1 MEQPE
6 DTPHLNGIHA
16 VTNDTI
22 KVGEMV
28 NNLIVAMRENE
39 RGRTTIEGCNEVMR
53 KHCEVDESRQ
63 NKTENFTAMLED
75 YKVKNAQLENTT
87 KSLQDQLSF
96 RSTFDNWKCE
106 QGVSQLTDK
115 VDHSAHDM
123 AVF

>member
-6 DTPHLNGIHA
+6 DTLHLNGIHA
-16 VTNDTI
+16 VPNDTI

-87 KSLQDQLSF
+87 KSL
-96 RSTFDNWKCE
+96 
-106 QGVSQLTDK
+106 
-115 VDHSAHDM
+115 
-123 AVF
+123 